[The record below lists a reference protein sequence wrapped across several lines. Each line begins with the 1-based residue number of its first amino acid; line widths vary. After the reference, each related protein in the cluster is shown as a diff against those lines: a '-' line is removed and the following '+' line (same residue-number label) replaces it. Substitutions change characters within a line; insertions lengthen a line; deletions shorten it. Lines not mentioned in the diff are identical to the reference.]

1 MNSSSDTRGRSLT
14 GSLRSP
20 IKATMIREART
31 DPVAFVRLLLAGAA
45 WDPLPAI
52 HRDLQNH
59 LSAHRLALVELGRA
73 PELRIKTVCASEA
86 IAPWGCPPHVGIQNA
101 PGKAPPSR
109 SKFCPVMY
117 PAWAEQR
124 KAQAA
129 PNSAG
134 SPKRRAGIAC

>member
-1 MNSSSDTRGRSLT
+1 MRSHPI
-14 GSLRSP
+14 GSVERDDV
-20 IKATMIREART
+20 RESVGEQEGGQ
-31 DPVAFVRLLLAGAA
+31 P
-45 WDPLPAI
+45 
-52 HRDLQNH
+52 
-59 LSAHRLALVELGRA
+59 
-73 PELRIKTVCASEA
+73 
-86 IAPWGCPPHVGIQNA
+86 IAPWDCPLNPGIQNA

-109 SKFCPVMY
+109 SRFCPVMY